1 MWHSYQ
7 PISNITTGTIA
18 TEETKKNTL
27 NLMEREKQASSEFI

>member
-7 PISNITTGTIA
+7 PISNITTATIA
-18 TEETKKNTL
+18 AEEMKKNTL